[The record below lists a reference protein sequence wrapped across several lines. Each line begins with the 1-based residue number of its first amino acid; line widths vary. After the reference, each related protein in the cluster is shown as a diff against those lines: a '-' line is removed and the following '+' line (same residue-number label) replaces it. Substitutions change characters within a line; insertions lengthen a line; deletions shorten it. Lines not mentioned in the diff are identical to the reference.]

1 MTVKI
6 VTDSTSDLTPEV
18 ASELGITV
26 VPLYVNFDNA
36 VYRDG
41 VDMTTSAFYRRL
53 AENHSLPT
61 TAAPAPGAFAEVY
74 NKLAKE
80 TDEIVVITISSRLSA
95 TYKAAEDGKELAN
108 GKAQI
113 EVLDSFAAIGGLGLI
128 AISAAKVANAGGS
141 IDDVVDKVL
150 SAMDRVEIRMA
161 FDTLEYLKKG
171 GRIGTAAAFFGS
183 VLKINPI
190 LGLKDGLT
198 DGVARV
204 RCRAKA
210 IDYLF
215 NYAASFPGIEELAVE
230 DATTPEETEQL
241 VQRLGTIYPAE
252 NIYHLKVSPVIGTH
266 VGPHVLGI
274 GVLPKA

>member
-1 MTVKI
+1 VTVKI

-26 VPLYVNFDNA
+26 VPLYVNYDNA

-74 NKLAKE
+74 NKLAQE

-95 TYKAAEDGKELAN
+95 TYKAAADGKELVN
-108 GKAQI
+108 CKAQI

-128 AISAAKVANAGGS
+128 VISAAKVANAGGS
-141 IDDVVDKVL
+141 IDDVVDNVL

-215 NYAASFPGIEELAVE
+215 NYAASFPAIDELAVE

-241 VQRLGTIYPAE
+241 IQRLGTIYPIE
-252 NIYHLKVSPVIGTH
+252 KIYHLKVSPVIGSH

>member
-1 MTVKI
+1 
-6 VTDSTSDLTPEV
+6 
-18 ASELGITV
+18 
-26 VPLYVNFDNA
+26 
-36 VYRDG
+36 
-41 VDMTTSAFYRRL
+41 
-53 AENHSLPT
+53 
-61 TAAPAPGAFAEVY
+61 
-74 NKLAKE
+74 
-80 TDEIVVITISSRLSA
+80 
-95 TYKAAEDGKELAN
+95 
-108 GKAQI
+108 
-113 EVLDSFAAIGGLGLI
+113 
-128 AISAAKVANAGGS
+128 
-141 IDDVVDKVL
+141 
-150 SAMDRVEIRMA
+150 MA

-215 NYAASFPGIEELAVE
+215 NYAASFPAIDELAVE

-241 VQRLGTIYPAE
+241 IQRLGTIYPIE
-252 NIYHLKVSPVIGTH
+252 KIYHLKVSPVIGSH